1 MINGAPAATAPSSTG
16 QSHDAKGRERR
27 AFVTSYAKDNLACAK
42 RGGCSRC
49 NVAAASANRGKPATS
64 KLFTGPSWASA
75 RSANRAFV
83 APISPSRM
91 RLVEIDLST

>member
-1 MINGAPAATAPSSTG
+1 MVEVGIASADAPLGVNQSATLGDRVERQVEAYEMINGAPAATAPSSTG

-49 NVAAASANRGKPATS
+49 R
-64 KLFTGPSWASA
+64 
-75 RSANRAFV
+75 R
-83 APISPSRM
+83 
-91 RLVEIDLST
+91 